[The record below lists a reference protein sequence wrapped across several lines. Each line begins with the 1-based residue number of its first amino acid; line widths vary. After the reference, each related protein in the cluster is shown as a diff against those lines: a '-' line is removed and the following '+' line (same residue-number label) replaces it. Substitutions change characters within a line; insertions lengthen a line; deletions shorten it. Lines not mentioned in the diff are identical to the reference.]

1 MTRKPSRRELSN
13 TTQASLLFLRED
25 LLTSQEQ
32 LLSFLPSPIS
42 AHLSTL
48 GTDGGMSQ
56 MDLIDTLRQ
65 CYDTLSKKEQM
76 ILWTLIVDFL
86 TLGTPHGMRSRELN
100 SIFSQTKDN

>member
-1 MTRKPSRRELSN
+1 MTRKPKRQELSS
-13 TTQASLLFLRED
+13 TMQASLLFLRED
-25 LLTSQEQ
+25 LHTSQEQ
-32 LLSFLPSPIS
+32 LRLFLPSAIS

-65 CYDTLSKKEQM
+65 CYDTLSTRDQQ

-86 TLGTPHGMRSRELN
+86 TLDTPVGTRSREL
-100 SIFSQTKDN
+100 SST